1 MPRKYTHLKGIET
14 EVFQL
19 KEDGLTNREI
29 AAYFGVTKVQ
39 IKELVKRHNRRE
51 RKLEQGIVPK
61 LKGRPRKQPLT
72 SEEEKDKEIA
82 RLRMEN
88 ELLRDFLHLAGRK

>member
-1 MPRKYTHLKGIET
+1 MFFVNCH
-14 EVFQL
+14 Q
-19 KEDGLTNREI
+19 NS
-29 AAYFGVTKVQ
+29 AATVRASA

-88 ELLRDFLHLAGRK
+88 E